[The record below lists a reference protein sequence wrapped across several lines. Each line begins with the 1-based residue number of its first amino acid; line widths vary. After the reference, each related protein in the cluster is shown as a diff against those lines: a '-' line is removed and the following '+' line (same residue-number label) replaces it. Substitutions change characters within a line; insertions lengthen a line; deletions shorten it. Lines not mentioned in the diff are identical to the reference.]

1 MTTKTFGYNNT
12 PNTAHWG
19 GSSYYA
25 NVGLRSTMPE
35 DGTILQLSV
44 YLGRYAD
51 ATVPIVWGMIWNRNT
66 SAIISQS
73 PNSKVPTNTMD
84 IYSDVIKYTF
94 DMQQVKIAAG
104 TPLWIGLAKNSADAN
119 RALWFGMRTGVS
131 GQNTDY
137 LNASRSSP
145 GTFSTT
151 GTWANEALLVEV
163 VYKTGGQ
170 VKVWNGTT
178 LAVKPA
184 KVWNG
189 SSWLEKPIKI
199 WNGSQW
205 KESNS

>member
-1 MTTKTFGYNNT
+1 MATKTFGYSNT
-12 PNTAHWG
+12 PNTSHWG

-25 NVGLRSTMPE
+25 NVALRSVMPE

-51 ATVPIVWGMIWNRNT
+51 ATVPIVWGMIWNRST
-66 SAIISQS
+66 GAILSQS
-73 PNSKVPTNTMD
+73 PTSISPTNTTD

-94 DMQQVKIAAG
+94 DMQQVKVAAG
-104 TPLWIGLAKNSADAN
+104 TPLWIGYAKNSADSN
-119 RALWFGMRTGVS
+119 RALWFGMRTNVS
-131 GQNTDY
+131 GQNSDY
-137 LNASRSSP
+137 LNASRSTP

-151 GTWANEALLVEV
+151 GTWTNEALLVEV
-163 VYKTGGQ
+163 IYKTGGQ
-170 VKVWNGTT
+170 VKVWNGSA

-189 SSWLEKPIKI
+189 SSWLEKPVKI